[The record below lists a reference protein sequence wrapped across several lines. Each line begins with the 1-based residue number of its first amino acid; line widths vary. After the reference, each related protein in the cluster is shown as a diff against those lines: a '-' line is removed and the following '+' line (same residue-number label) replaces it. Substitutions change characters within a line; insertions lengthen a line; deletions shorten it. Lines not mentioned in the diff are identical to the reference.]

1 LAREDRPGDKRLVAY
16 LVVKKK
22 ADPKKAAAG
31 SFRSYLKSKL
41 PDYMVPP
48 HFVVLESLPL
58 TPNGK
63 LDLKALP
70 GPELDRTDLLEEY
83 VEPLAPMEKA
93 LAEIWAKVL
102 GVPRVGVNDN
112 FFELGG
118 HSLLAVRLFS
128 QIEKSLGHKL
138 PLASL
143 FRAPTVA
150 ALAALIQEPD
160 RNHDWSPLIAIQPR
174 GDRPPFFAVHCG
186 FGQVLFYRPLAQLLG
201 PNQPFYGFQSQG
213 LDGRPFKHTSVE
225 AMASCYLKEMR
236 GVQPHG
242 PYFLG
247 GYCMG
252 GMIAFEMAQQLHAE
266 GEKIA
271 LLVLFDAQNPA
282 RPPQRYTRVERV
294 KLRFQ
299 YGSRLA
305 PSEQIRYFASQ
316 FDGHLKK
323 WQERFKKMR
332 YRMLNIDVDAGVV
345 PDEFRQLHVVLSL
358 QRARDAYKPR
368 TFPGRINLFRATTPG
383 EYFCYTADYIADLGW
398 TKLAGGGLEIH
409 QIPGD
414 HVSMFGES
422 NIGMT
427 AEKLR
432 SLLRL
437 ST

>member
-1 LAREDRPGDKRLVAY
+1 
-16 LVVKKK
+16 VKKK
-22 ADPKKAAAG
+22 AEPNIVVG

-70 GPELDRTDLLEEY
+70 EPELDRTDLLEEY

-102 GVPRVGVNDN
+102 GVERVGVNDN

-138 PLASL
+138 PIASL
-143 FRAPTVA
+143 FRAPTIA
-150 ALAALIQEPD
+150 ALAALIHEPD
-160 RNHDWSPLIAIQPR
+160 GNHGWSPLIAIQPQ
-174 GDRPPFFAVHCG
+174 GDRLPFFAVHCG

-213 LDGRPFKHTSVE
+213 LDGRSFKHTSLE
-225 AMASCYLKEMR
+225 AMASYYIEEMR

-247 GYCMG
+247 GYCTG

-266 GEKIA
+266 GEEIA

-282 RPPQRYTRVERV
+282 QPPQRYTRVERV

-305 PSEQIRYFASQ
+305 PSEQIRYFAQQ

-345 PDEFRQLHVVLSL
+345 PDEFRQLHVLLSL
-358 QRARDAYKPR
+358 ERALDGYKPR
-368 TFPGRINLFRATTPG
+368 AYPGRITLFRATTPG
-383 EYFCYTADYIADLGW
+383 EYFCYTADYISDFGW
-398 TKLAGGGLEIH
+398 TKLAAGGLEIH

-414 HVSMFGES
+414 HTSMFGES

-432 SLLRL
+432 GLLRL
-437 ST
+437 SK